1 MLTITIKIS
10 KFLFF
15 ICLLSLYSNVS
26 AQIKPSDLKDKLAEQ
41 AEKTVST
48 ILKDKSLPKKSMI
61 DSLQDKLTLGDTLIL
76 NYTFAE
82 LKSMVKNPK
91 KDSITYATV
100 QVLIP
105 KKDKLEYTYP
115 VNKGDT
121 LQIYIKHSSFFK
133 LSSVEVSFGK
143 IPVYS
148 KLKLTKRGKVYVK
161 IPAMET
167 GEITVK
173 LNNRNYFPLK
183 AKVFVRNL
191 KREKK
196 LIIKEAV
203 DTLFTLDTAM
213 VTREEL
219 QYLPLAEQSFTIGAT
234 LDLTKTPY
242 FMFPIPFNEAKN
254 GKGWAYWIGYQQK
267 NINEFKSVISEKDA
281 LTDYASGKIH
291 FLPNSEPKGI
301 TCAFVNESNALK
313 LIRNE
318 KYSPSNL
325 TFALNNG
332 PNYGKIIEPTS
343 KYNKKLLYLAC
354 LNTNGIAEQSIFF
367 KSIYLEGKP
376 FTEQVVNKI
385 PALVRYFKIYTE

>member
-1 MLTITIKIS
+1 MTFKKSL
-10 KFLFF
+10 FL
-15 ICLLSLYSNVS
+15 ICLLFLYSNIS
-26 AQIKPSDLKDKLAEQ
+26 AQVKPSD
-41 AEKTVST
+41 V
-48 ILKDKSLPKKSMI
+48 KDKSLPKKSLM
-61 DSLQDKLTLGDTLIL
+61 DSLQDKLTSGDTLIL
-76 NYTFAE
+76 NYTLAE
-82 LKSMVKNPK
+82 IKSLVKNPK

-203 DTLFTLDTAM
+203 DTLFTLDTTM

-219 QYLPLAEQSFTIGAT
+219 QYLPLVEQSFTVGAT

-242 FMFPIPFNEAKN
+242 FMFPIPFYESKN
-254 GKGWAYWIGYQQK
+254 GKGWAYWIGYHPK

-291 FLPNSEPKGI
+291 FLPNSEPKSI

-313 LIRNE
+313 LTRNE

-325 TFALNNG
+325 TFAPNNG

-354 LNTNGIAEQSIFF
+354 LNTNGIVEQSIYF

>member
-1 MLTITIKIS
+1 MTFKTS
-10 KFLFF
+10 LFF
-15 ICLLSLYSNVS
+15 ICLLFLYSNIS
-26 AQIKPSDLKDKLAEQ
+26 AQIKPGDLKDKLAEQ
-41 AEKTVST
+41 AEKIVST

-61 DSLQDKLTLGDTLIL
+61 DSLQNKLTLGDTLIL
-76 NYTFAE
+76 NYTLAE
-82 LKSMVKNPK
+82 IKSMVKSPK

-133 LSSVEVSFGK
+133 LSSIEVSFGK

-196 LIIKEAV
+196 IIIKEAV

-219 QYLPLAEQSFTIGAT
+219 QYLPLVEQSFSVAAT

-281 LTDYASGKIH
+281 LTDYAAGKIH
-291 FLPNSEPKGI
+291 FLPNSEPKGL

-313 LIRNE
+313 LTRNE
-318 KYSPSNL
+318 KYSPSTL
-325 TFALNNG
+325 TFAPNNG

-354 LNTNGIAEQSIFF
+354 LNTNGIVEQSIFF

-385 PALVRYFKIYTE
+385 PELVRYFKIYTE

>member
-1 MLTITIKIS
+1 
-10 KFLFF
+10 
-15 ICLLSLYSNVS
+15 LYSNIS
-26 AQIKPSDLKDKLAEQ
+26 AQIKPGDLKDKLAEQ
-41 AEKTVST
+41 AEKIVST
-48 ILKDKSLPKKSMI
+48 ILKDKSLPKKSII
-61 DSLQDKLTLGDTLIL
+61 DSLQNKLTLGDTLIL
-76 NYTFAE
+76 NYTLAE
-82 LKSMVKNPK
+82 IKSMVKSPK

-148 KLKLTKRGKVYVK
+148 KLKLSKRGKVYIK

-196 LIIKEAV
+196 IIIKEAV

-291 FLPNSEPKGI
+291 FLPNSEPKGL
-301 TCAFVNESNALK
+301 TCALVNESNALK
-313 LIRNE
+313 LTRNE

-325 TFALNNG
+325 TFAPNNG

-354 LNTNGIAEQSIFF
+354 LNTNGIVEQSIFF

-385 PALVRYFKIYTE
+385 PELVRYFKIYTE

>member
-1 MLTITIKIS
+1 MTQLTFKTS
-10 KFLFF
+10 LFF
-15 ICLLSLYSNVS
+15 ICLSSLYSNIS
-26 AQIKPSDLKDKLAEQ
+26 AQVKPADLKDKLTEQ
-41 AEKTVST
+41 AEKTVSS
-48 ILKDKSLPKKSMI
+48 ILKVSALPKKSVI
-61 DSLQDKLTLGDTLIL
+61 DSLQDKLTSGDTLIL
-76 NYTFAE
+76 NYTLGE
-82 LKSMVKNPK
+82 IKSMIKNPK
-91 KDSITYATV
+91 KDSITYPIV

-115 VNKGDT
+115 VNKGDS

-133 LSSVEVSFGK
+133 LRSVEVSLGK

-148 KLKLTKRGKVYVK
+148 RLKLTKKEKVYVK

-167 GEITVK
+167 GEITIK

-196 LIIKEAV
+196 LVIKEAV

-219 QYLPLAEQSFTIGAT
+219 QYLPLVEQSFTVGAT

-267 NINEFKSVISEKDA
+267 NINEFKSLISEKDA

-291 FLPNSEPKGI
+291 FLPNSEPKSL

-313 LIRNE
+313 LTRNE

-325 TFALNNG
+325 TFATNNG
-332 PNYGKIIEPTS
+332 TNYGKIIEPTS

-354 LNTNGIAEQSIFF
+354 LNTNGIVEQSIFF

>member
-1 MLTITIKIS
+1 MITLTFKTS
-10 KFLFF
+10 LFF

-26 AQIKPSDLKDKLAEQ
+26 AQVKPSDLKDKITEQ
-41 AEKTVST
+41 AEKTAFT
-48 ILKDKSLPKKSMI
+48 ILKVSALPKKSVI
-61 DSLQDKLTLGDTLIL
+61 DSLQDKLTSGDTLIL
-76 NYTFAE
+76 NYTLGE
-82 LKSMVKNPK
+82 IKSMIKNPK
-91 KDSITYATV
+91 KDSITYPTV
-100 QVLIP
+100 QVIIQ

-121 LQIYIKHSSFFK
+121 LQIYVKHSSLFK
-133 LSSVEVSFGK
+133 LSSVEVSLGK

-148 KLKLTKRGKVYVK
+148 RLKLTKKEKVYVK

-167 GEITVK
+167 GEITIK

-196 LIIKEAV
+196 LVIKEAV

-213 VTREEL
+213 LTREEL
-219 QYLPLAEQSFTIGAT
+219 QYLPLVEQSFTVGAT

-281 LTDYASGKIH
+281 LIDYATGKIH
-291 FLPNSEPKGI
+291 FLPNSEPKGL
-301 TCAFVNESNALK
+301 TCSFVNESNALK
-313 LIRNE
+313 LTRNE

-325 TFALNNG
+325 TFAPNNG
-332 PNYGKIIEPTS
+332 PNYGKIIEPTT

-354 LNTNGIAEQSIFF
+354 INTSGIVEQSIFF

>member
-1 MLTITIKIS
+1 MITITIKIS

-48 ILKDKSLPKKSMI
+48 ILKDKSLPKISMI

-82 LKSMVKNPK
+82 IKSTVKNPK

-196 LIIKEAV
+196 LVIKEAV

-219 QYLPLAEQSFTIGAT
+219 QYIPLAEQSFTIGAT

-267 NINEFKSVISEKDA
+267 NINEFKAVISEKDA

-291 FLPNSEPKGI
+291 FLPNSEPKGL

-313 LIRNE
+313 LTRNE

-325 TFALNNG
+325 TFAPNNG

-354 LNTNGIAEQSIFF
+354 LNANGIAEQSIFF

>member
-1 MLTITIKIS
+1 MIPLTSKIS
-10 KFLFF
+10 PFLFVT
-15 ICLLSLYSNVS
+15 CLLFWLSNVT
-26 AQIKPSDLKDKLAEQ
+26 AQIKQADLLDKLTDK
-41 AEKTVST
+41 AEKAVSS
-48 ILKDKSLPKKSMI
+48 IIKDKSLPKTSFI
-61 DSLQDKLTLGDTLIL
+61 DSLQEKLTLGDTLIL
-76 NYTFAE
+76 NYTLGE
-82 LKSMVKNPK
+82 IKSMIKNPK
-91 KDSITYATV
+91 KDSVTYATV
-100 QVLIP
+100 QVLVP
-105 KKDKLEYTYP
+105 KKEKLEYTYP
-115 VNKGDT
+115 INKGDT

-143 IPVYS
+143 IPIYS
-148 KLKLTKRGKVYVK
+148 KLKLKKREKVYVK

-183 AKVFVRNL
+183 AKLFVRNL
-191 KREKK
+191 KKEKK
-196 LIIKEAV
+196 MVIKEAV
-203 DTLFTLDTAM
+203 DTVFTLDTAM
-213 VTREEL
+213 ITREEL
-219 QYLPLAEQSFTIGAT
+219 QYLPLAEQSVNIGAT

-267 NINEFKSVISEKDA
+267 NINEFKSVIAEKDA

-291 FLPNSEPKGI
+291 FLPNSEPKGL

-313 LIRNE
+313 LTRNE
-318 KYSPSNL
+318 KYSPSTL
-325 TFALNNG
+325 IFAPNNG
-332 PNYGKIIEPTS
+332 PNYGKIMEPTS

-354 LNTNGIAEQSIFF
+354 LNTNGIVEQSIFF

-385 PALVRYFKIYTE
+385 PELVRYFKIYTE

>member
-1 MLTITIKIS
+1 MTFKTS
-10 KFLFF
+10 LFF
-15 ICLLSLYSNVS
+15 ICLLFLYSNIS
-26 AQIKPSDLKDKLAEQ
+26 AQIKPGDLKDKLAEQ
-41 AEKTVST
+41 AEKIVST
-48 ILKDKSLPKKSMI
+48 ILKDKSLPKKSII
-61 DSLQDKLTLGDTLIL
+61 DSLQNKLTLGDTLIL
-76 NYTFAE
+76 NYTLAE
-82 LKSMVKNPK
+82 IKSMVKSPK

-133 LSSVEVSFGK
+133 LSSIEVSFGK

-196 LIIKEAV
+196 IIIKEAV
-203 DTLFTLDTAM
+203 DTIFTLDTAM

-219 QYLPLAEQSFTIGAT
+219 QYLPLVEQSFTVGAT

-291 FLPNSEPKGI
+291 FLPNSEPKGL

-313 LIRNE
+313 LTRNE
-318 KYSPSNL
+318 KHSPSNL
-325 TFALNNG
+325 TFAPNNG

-354 LNTNGIAEQSIFF
+354 LNTNGIVEQSIYF

>member
-1 MLTITIKIS
+1 MITLTFKTS
-10 KFLFF
+10 LFF
-15 ICLLSLYSNVS
+15 ICLLLWFSNVS
-26 AQIKPSDLKDKLAEQ
+26 AQVKPSDLKDKITQQ
-41 AEKTVST
+41 AEKTAST
-48 ILKDKSLPKKSMI
+48 ILKVSALPKKSVI
-61 DSLQDKLTLGDTLIL
+61 DSLQDKLTSGDTLIL
-76 NYTFAE
+76 NYTLGE
-82 LKSMVKNPK
+82 IKSMIKNPK
-91 KDSITYATV
+91 KDSITYPTV
-100 QVLIP
+100 QVIIQ

-121 LQIYIKHSSFFK
+121 LQIYVKHSSLFK
-133 LSSVEVSFGK
+133 LSSVEVSLGK

-148 KLKLTKRGKVYVK
+148 RLKLTKKEKVYVK

-167 GEITVK
+167 GEITIK

-196 LIIKEAV
+196 LVIKEAV

-213 VTREEL
+213 LTREEL
-219 QYLPLAEQSFTIGAT
+219 QYLPLVEQSFTVGAT

-281 LTDYASGKIH
+281 LIDYATGKIH
-291 FLPNSEPKGI
+291 FLPNSEPKGL
-301 TCAFVNESNALK
+301 TCSFVNESNALK
-313 LIRNE
+313 LTRNE

-325 TFALNNG
+325 TFAPNNG
-332 PNYGKIIEPTS
+332 PNYGKIIEPTT

-354 LNTNGIAEQSIFF
+354 INTSGIVEQSIFF

>member
-1 MLTITIKIS
+1 MITLTS
-10 KFLFF
+10 KLSPFLFV
-15 ICLLSLYSNVS
+15 ICPLLWFSKVT
-26 AQIKPSDLKDKLAEQ
+26 AQINQTELKDKLTDKV
-41 AEKTVST
+41 EKAVSS
-48 ILKDKSLPKKSMI
+48 IVIEKSLPKKIFM
-61 DSLQDKLTLGDTLIL
+61 DSLQKKLSSGDTLTLKYRLDEI
-76 NYTFAE
+76 
-82 LKSMVKNPK
+82 KSMVKNPK

-115 VNKGDT
+115 VIKGDT
-121 LQIYIKHSSFFK
+121 LQLYIKHSSLFK

-148 KLKLTKRGKVYVK
+148 RLKLTKKEKVYVK

-167 GEITVK
+167 GEITIK

-196 LIIKEAV
+196 IVIKEAV

-219 QYLPLAEQSFTIGAT
+219 QYLPLSEQSFSVGAT

-242 FMFPIPFNEAKN
+242 FMFPIPFTEAKN

-267 NINEFKSVISEKDA
+267 NINEFKSLVAEKDA

-291 FLPNSEPKGI
+291 FLPNSEPKGL

-313 LIRNE
+313 LTRNE
-318 KYSPSNL
+318 KYTPSIL
-325 TFALNNG
+325 TFAPNNG
-332 PNYGKIIEPTS
+332 PNYGTIIEPTS

-354 LNTNGIAEQSIFF
+354 LNTSGIVEQSIFF

-385 PALVRYFKIYTE
+385 PELVRYFKIYTE

>member
-1 MLTITIKIS
+1 MTNKLFLILICPLLWFS
-10 KFLFF
+10 K
-15 ICLLSLYSNVS
+15 VT
-26 AQIKPSDLKDKLAEQ
+26 AQINPADLRDKLTDK
-41 AEKTVST
+41 AEKAVSSIVIEKT
-48 ILKDKSLPKKSMI
+48 LPKKIFM
-61 DSLQDKLTLGDTLIL
+61 DSLQKKLSSGDTLIL
-76 NYTFAE
+76 NYTLSE
-82 LKSMVKNPK
+82 IKSMVKNPK

-121 LQIYIKHSSFFK
+121 LQFYIKHSSLFK

-148 KLKLTKRGKVYVK
+148 KLKLTKREKVYVK

-173 LNNRNYFPLK
+173 LSNRNYFPLK

-196 LIIKEAV
+196 IIIMEAV
-203 DTLFTLDTAM
+203 DTLFSLDTVM
-213 VTREEL
+213 VTKEEL
-219 QYLPLAEQSFTIGAT
+219 QYLPLVEQSFSVGGN

-242 FMFPIPFNEAKN
+242 FMFPIPFTEAKN

-267 NINEFKSVISEKDA
+267 NINEFKSVIAEKDA

-291 FLPNSEPKGI
+291 FLP
-301 TCAFVNESNALK
+301 
-313 LIRNE
+313 
-318 KYSPSNL
+318 
-325 TFALNNG
+325 
-332 PNYGKIIEPTS
+332 
-343 KYNKKLLYLAC
+343 
-354 LNTNGIAEQSIFF
+354 
-367 KSIYLEGKP
+367 
-376 FTEQVVNKI
+376 
-385 PALVRYFKIYTE
+385 

>member
-1 MLTITIKIS
+1 MIQMTFKTS
-10 KFLFF
+10 LFF

-26 AQIKPSDLKDKLAEQ
+26 AQIKPSDLKDKA
-41 AEKTVST
+41 
-48 ILKDKSLPKKSMI
+48 LPKKSVI
-61 DSLQDKLTLGDTLIL
+61 DSLQDQLTSGDTLIL
-76 NYTFAE
+76 NYTLAE
-82 LKSMVKNPK
+82 IKSIIKNPK
-91 KDSITYATV
+91 KDSITYPTV

-196 LIIKEAV
+196 LVINEAV
-203 DTLFTLDTAM
+203 DTIFTLDTTM

-267 NINEFKSVISEKDA
+267 NINEFKSVISEKEA

-291 FLPNSEPKGI
+291 FLPNSEPKGL

-313 LIRNE
+313 LTRNE

-325 TFALNNG
+325 TFAPNNG

-354 LNTNGIAEQSIFF
+354 LNTNGIVEQSIYF